1 MCLEAVK
8 TMGARVL
15 VALIV
20 VSNRVVVGVSGEPVA
35 GGLAIAL
42 ADALKRYGGIWIG
55 WSGETNS
62 KAVHEIR
69 LFASDGISYGLI
81 DLTEQDYEEYYS
93 GFANRTLWPLMHYRL
108 GLTEFSPGDFAG
120 YKRVNAAFAQRL
132 LDISKPGD
140 LIWVHDYHL
149 IPLAH
154 EMTLAGVTNRM
165 GYFHHIPWPP
175 PEVFCIL
182 PAARELLRAM
192 MDYDVV
198 GFQTE
203 KDRDH
208 FCQCL
213 TRELDAQEIAEGHY
227 HVGTRHVRVIALPIG
242 INAES
247 FAAAARNAGEDQTVI
262 ETIASIGERSLIIGV
277 DRLDYSKGVAQRM
290 EAYGQF
296 LSDNPHRQAAV
307 EYLQITPLSR
317 SDIPEY
323 EQINQQVAETAGRIN
338 GASGEPSWTPIRYL
352 NKAYSRDVLAGLY
365 RAARVGLVTPIRDG
379 MNLVAKEFVAA
390 QDPDDPGVLVLS
402 RFAGAAQQLTSAVI
416 INPFDRSGMA
426 NGIETALSMPLS
438 ERQQRWDKMMS
449 NTTQQDVVWWIDQ
462 FYALLSEPF
471 ADNDRDQTGAH
482 ITRADI

>member
-1 MCLEAVK
+1 M
-8 TMGARVL
+8 
-15 VALIV
+15 ALII
-20 VSNRVVVGVSGEPVA
+20 VSNRVVVASRGEAVA
-35 GGLAIAL
+35 GGLAVAL
-42 ADALKRYGGIWIG
+42 AEALKRHGGTWVG
-55 WSGETNS
+55 WSGEASSEAT
-62 KAVHEIR
+62 HDIR
-69 LFASDGISYGLI
+69 LFSAGGVNYGLI
-81 DLTEQDYEEYYS
+81 DLTEQDYDEYYT

-120 YKRVNAAFAQRL
+120 YKRVNATFARRL
-132 LDISKPGD
+132 LEIAKPDD

-149 IPLAH
+149 MPLAH

-182 PAARELLRAM
+182 PAAREVLRAM

-198 GFQTE
+198 GLQTE
-203 KDRDH
+203 TDRDH

-213 TRELDAQEIAEGHY
+213 TRELEAEDIGDGHY
-227 HVGTRHVRVIALPIG
+227 RVGSRTVHVFALPIG
-242 INAES
+242 IDAVT
-247 FAAAARNAGEDQTVI
+247 FAAAALSAGEDQTVM
-262 ETIASIGERSLIIGV
+262 ETVASIGDRALIIGV

-296 LSDNPHRQAAV
+296 LADNAHRQAAV

-352 NKAYSRDVLAGLY
+352 NKAYPRDVLAGLY
-365 RAARVGLVTPIRDG
+365 RAARVGLVTPMRDG

-402 RFAGAAQQLTSAVI
+402 RFAGAARQLTSAVI
-416 INPFDRSGMA
+416 INPYDRAGMA
-426 NGIETALSMPLS
+426 RAIESALSMPLK
-438 ERQQRWDKMMS
+438 ERQERWSSMMS
-449 NTTQQDVVWWIDQ
+449 STTRQDVRWWV
-462 FYALLSEPF
+462 
-471 ADNDRDQTGAH
+471 DRFHAQLARTSTGEQ
-482 ITRADI
+482 

>member
-1 MCLEAVK
+1 M
-8 TMGARVL
+8 
-15 VALIV
+15 ALIV
-20 VSNRVVVGVSGEPVA
+20 VSNRVVVGDPGEAVA
-35 GGLAIAL
+35 GGLAVAL
-42 ADALKRYGGIWIG
+42 TDALKRYGGTWVG
-55 WSGETNS
+55 WSGEASSQAAHN
-62 KAVHEIR
+62 IR
-69 LFASDGISYGLI
+69 LFSRDGISYGLI
-81 DLTEQDYEEYYS
+81 DLTAQDYEEYYT

-132 LDISKPGD
+132 LDIAMPGD

-149 IPLAH
+149 MPLAH

-165 GYFHHIPWPP
+165 AYFHHIPWPP

-192 MDYDVV
+192 MDYDVI
-198 GFQTE
+198 GLQTE
-203 KDRDH
+203 TDRDH

-213 TRELDAQEIAEGHY
+213 TRELEAEEIGEGHY
-227 HVGTRHVRVIALPIG
+227 RVGLRTVRIVALPIG
-242 INAES
+242 IEAET
-247 FAAAARNAGEDQTVI
+247 FAAAAVSASEDQTVM
-262 ETIASIGERSLIIGV
+262 ETIASIGDRALIIGV

-296 LSDNPHRQAAV
+296 LIDNPHRQTAV

-352 NKAYSRDVLAGLY
+352 NKAYPRDVLAGLY

-390 QDPDDPGVLVLS
+390 QDPDNPGVLVLS
-402 RFAGAAQQLTSAVI
+402 RFAGAARQLTSAVI
-416 INPFDRSGMA
+416 INPYDRAGMVRA
-426 NGIETALSMPLS
+426 IEAALSMPLQ
-438 ERQQRWDKMMS
+438 ERQERWSGMMS
-449 NTTQQDVVWWIDQ
+449 STTRQDVHWWVDR
-462 FYALLSEPF
+462 FYAQLSKVP
-471 ADNDRDQTGAH
+471 ASDQS
-482 ITRADI
+482 